1 MRGALKYTSLAAAI
15 ALGADQLSKWWVIQ
29 VMEDHTEIP
38 VTGFFNLVLGR
49 NTGVSFGLFNEA
61 PPWLLVGITLAI
73 VLMLLVWASRERQ
86 SITGVA
92 LGLII
97 GGALGNMLDRLR
109 HSGVTDFLDFHIGGI
124 HWPAFNLADTAIVLG
139 VLLLLFDTFRREMRF
154 LTRP

>member
-1 MRGALKYTSLAAAI
+1 MRGVPKYTLLAAAI

-29 VMEDHTEIP
+29 VMKDHTEIS

-139 VLLLLFDTFRREMRF
+139 VMLLLLDTFRKEIRF

>member
-1 MRGALKYTSLAAAI
+1 MRGVLKYTSLAAAV
-15 ALGADQLSKWWVIQ
+15 AFGADQLSKWWVIQ
-29 VMEDHTEIP
+29 VMKDHTEIS

-61 PPWLLVGITLAI
+61 PAWLLVGITLAI
-73 VLMLLVWASRERQ
+73 VLMFLVWASRERR
-86 SITGVA
+86 SITGIA

>member
-1 MRGALKYTSLAAAI
+1 MRGVLKYTSLAAAI
-15 ALGADQLSKWWVIQ
+15 AFGADQLSRWAIQ
-29 VMEDHTEIP
+29 VMEGHTEIS

-86 SITGVA
+86 PITAVA

-139 VLLLLFDTFRREMRF
+139 VMLLLFDAFRREMRF